1 MAVATRNVISVPPT
15 MTIIEAVRTMTQYGF
30 RRLPVT
36 DPGTRKLKGIVT
48 AGDIIDLMGGGSKF
62 NLVKKKHGGNLLA
75 AINDSIRMIMTQQ
88 VSTVRTD
95 ARIKD
100 AVAIITK
107 KKIGGI
113 PIVDSEGVL
122 SGIITERDVMRVLA
136 TEHDLRPVES
146 IMSSSLR
153 VMDPDAPI
161 GSATK
166 DMVAHKF
173 RRLPVVKDDVL
184 FGIITTTDIL
194 KYVGDGQI
202 FERMVTGDI
211 AEVMTLPVRSLVSA
225 DMHTIGPL
233 ETISAAACAMMQKN
247 IGALPVIED
256 TRLVGIVTEFD
267 LVKAFAGE

>member
-1 MAVATRNVISVPPT
+1 

-36 DPGTRKLKGIVT
+36 DPGTRKLRGIVT
-48 AGDIIDLMGGGSKF
+48 AGDIINLMGGGNKF

-88 VSTVRTD
+88 VSTVKTD
-95 ARIKD
+95 ARIKE
-100 AVAIITK
+100 AVAIITE

-113 PIVDSEGVL
+113 PIVDGDGVL

-136 TEHDLRPVES
+136 TEHDLRPIER

-153 VMDPDAPI
+153 VIDPDAPI
-161 GSATK
+161 GDATR

-184 FGIITTTDIL
+184 MGIITATDIL
-194 KYVGDGQI
+194 KYVGDGQV
-202 FERMVTGDI
+202 FQRMVTGDI
-211 AEVMTLPVRSLVSA
+211 AEVMSLPVRNLISS
-225 DMHTIGPL
+225 DMHTIGPM
-233 ETISAAACAMMQKN
+233 ETVSDAACAMMQKN
-247 IGALPVIED
+247 VGSLPVIED

-267 LVKAFAGE
+267 LVKAFAVE